1 MEREFDHLEPI
12 GQAVNDLVI
21 AIESRFPKLQD
32 ADARI
37 RSVVLLVAIAAF
49 GDAVIGPN
57 LRGMLRQKPDA
68 MRQILARMLPLFFLA
83 G

>member
-1 MEREFDHLEPI
+1 
-12 GQAVNDLVI
+12 
-21 AIESRFPKLQD
+21 
-32 ADARI
+32 
-37 RSVVLLVAIAAF
+37 
-49 GDAVIGPN
+49 VIGPN